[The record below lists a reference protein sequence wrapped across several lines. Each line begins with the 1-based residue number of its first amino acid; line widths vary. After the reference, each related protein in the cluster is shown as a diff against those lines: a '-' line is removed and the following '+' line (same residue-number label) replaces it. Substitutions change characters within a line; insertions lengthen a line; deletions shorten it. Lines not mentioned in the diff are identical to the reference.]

1 MGSLSHSVVFYVM
14 SEELLKG
21 WMEKERK
28 KGNGG
33 FRKLGRRGVGK
44 GEGCRRVGFGVRVG
58 YILRVLDRKT

>member
-1 MGSLSHSVVFYVM
+1 MM

-33 FRKLGRRGVGK
+33 FRKLGRRGVRK